1 MHGMQFRHY
10 HKTTGRSQRNLSIS
24 EELLQQFTDACTK
37 YKVRTAEGNLF
48 CCSTNHLK
56 WLSYYCSVSHHHSCL
71 RLCNDLSVVSLS
83 YFSSVHI
90 CCRVYSLHLTES
102 VEMKV
107 ITDMMHAADGGE
119 VSLLCMSA
127 AFEHDKL
134 TQMTTRYWLVIC
146 SNCSGSR
153 EWLFPRSSPFCR
165 TKPSLSALMGCS
177 RPDHYWPVASHKEAF
192 SDLCFSLSI
201 VSVLTSLQSPNDVV
215 LNCTHMRTTLRCFH
229 ADRTTVD
236 SKMQQLVAC
245 DGEIGQWM
253 CANRLKLNK
262 V

>member
-1 MHGMQFRHY
+1 MTCLSSAGHIFRVSTSVAESTVCIWPSQLRWRWSQTWCMQ
-10 HKTTGRSQRNLSIS
+10 LM
-24 EELLQQFTDACTK
+24 EEKSAYCAC
-37 YKVRTAEGNLF
+37 R
-48 CCSTNHLK
+48 
-56 WLSYYCSVSHHHSCL
+56 
-71 RLCNDLSVVSLS
+71 RP
-83 YFSSVHI
+83 
-90 CCRVYSLHLTES
+90 
-102 VEMKV
+102 
-107 ITDMMHAADGGE
+107 
-119 VSLLCMSA
+119 
-127 AFEHDKL
+127 L

-192 SDLCFSLSI
+192 SDLCFSLPI
-201 VSVLTSLQSPNDVV
+201 VSVMTSLQSPNDVV
-215 LNCTHMRTTLRCFH
+215 LNCTHMKTTLRCFH
-229 ADRTTVD
+229 ADPTSVD

-262 V
+262 I